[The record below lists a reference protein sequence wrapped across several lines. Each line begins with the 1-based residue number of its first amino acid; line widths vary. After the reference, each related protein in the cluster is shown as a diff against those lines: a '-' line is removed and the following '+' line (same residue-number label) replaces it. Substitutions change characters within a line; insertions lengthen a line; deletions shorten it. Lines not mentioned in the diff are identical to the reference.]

1 MYDTAELLCSLSY
14 DLKQDKAEDLYM
26 QQVCSNSPGGNLR
39 YWSNSSQACSLKLRG
54 GRLGEYHKV
63 FLQWVSHSQA
73 SSTWSSGDIRGHWS
87 TLLEPVPCLQRV
99 NTQKGEDTL
108 LYYIAEHL

>member
-54 GRLGEYHKV
+54 GGWESITKFSY
-63 FLQWVSHSQA
+63 
-73 SSTWSSGDIRGHWS
+73 SGLATAKPHLRGLVE
-87 TLLEPVPCLQRV
+87 TFEVTGVPCWSLCPAFR
-99 NTQKGEDTL
+99 G
-108 LYYIAEHL
+108 